1 MKKLILPLLV
11 SFAMNT
17 NASPLED
24 SSKFYFDKGMAEK
37 NAKHY
42 LIASTYFTKA
52 IKFNNTFAEAY
63 IENGYAFSEMRKTDD
78 AKASFTKAYELQPN
92 NSKVIKEL
100 STLFY
105 NYRQWD
111 KAIEFITKCS
121 DCADREKLIGLCNY
135 EKENYLEAEKYLLKA
150 LLISPND
157 ASINYTLARNY
168 MEMDA
173 HKRAVPYFEKAVSLD
188 ASKSNWAYELGLLY
202 FNNNNFRSAVT
213 AFENAQKA
221 GYIGN
226 NDFNENYGYAL
237 LYSGQFAKGEEKLL
251 DIYKKK
257 GNKELLREIAQI
269 MYDQKQY
276 ERSLDY
282 SQKLLELDAKDG
294 KALYQ
299 AGLTFIKL
307 GKKDKGQ
314 GMCDKAIEFDP
325 TLASKK
331 SAISDNSI
339 GL

>member
-1 MKKLILPLLV
+1 MCLAISTIAQP
-11 SFAMNT
+11 SI
-17 NASPLED
+17 D

-37 NAKHY
+37 DAKHF
-42 LIASTYFTKA
+42 LVASTYFSKA
-52 IKFNNTFAEAY
+52 IKFNTSFTEAY
-63 IENGYAFSEMRKTDD
+63 IENGYAFIEMRRTDD

-92 NSKVIKEL
+92 NGKVIKEL
-100 STLFY
+100 ATLYY

-111 KAIEFITKCS
+111 KAIEFIGKCS
-121 DCADREKLIGLCNY
+121 DCTDRDKLIGLCNY
-135 EKENYLEAEKYLLKA
+135 EKENYMEAEKYLLKA
-150 LLISPND
+150 LSSNSND
-157 ASINYTLARNY
+157 AIINYTLARNY

-173 HKRAVPYFEKAVSLD
+173 YKKAVPYFEKAVSLD
-188 ASKSNWAYELGLLY
+188 ATKSNWAYELGLLY
-202 FNNNNFRSAVT
+202 YNNNNFRSAVI

-221 GYIGN
+221 GYTTS

-269 MYDQKQY
+269 MYEQKQY

-282 SQKLLELDAKDG
+282 AQKLLELDAKDG

-314 GMCDKAIEFDP
+314 GMCDKAIEIDP

-331 SAISDNSI
+331 SAVSDNSI